1 MRGAHAGR
9 KPAFCRYFRS
19 ALGRT
24 RTCDLLIRS
33 QTLYPAELRAQ
44 RAYSYD
50 TVEGADTQGVGK
62 GWALYSFPKILIV
75 AQNGVVSGVVS
86 VSILLVIGND
96 EERLHLRRALAG
108 EGWRVI
114 PAGTGAQARQMADRQ
129 SFEVAV
135 VDNRLPDERGF
146 QVISAVQGPTV
157 STVALLRDEDT
168 MDRIVGIELGA
179 DYYMRSPVNP
189 RELVARVKQILR
201 KRERT
206 RDGDSGRIYV
216 GDLEIDPDIVE
227 VRKGDRE
234 VQLSPREFQL
244 LYTLA
249 KSPGRVFP
257 RGTLLRQ
264 VWGEDE
270 YIDERTVNVYVQRLR
285 TKLGDN
291 GLIETVRGFGYRLVR
306 PS

>member
-1 MRGAHAGR
+1 V
-9 KPAFCRYFRS
+9 S
-19 ALGRT
+19 A
-24 RTCDLLIRS
+24 
-33 QTLYPAELRAQ
+33 
-44 RAYSYD
+44 
-50 TVEGADTQGVGK
+50 
-62 GWALYSFPKILIV
+62 
-75 AQNGVVSGVVS
+75 
-86 VSILLVIGND
+86 SILLVIGDD
-96 EERLHLRRALAG
+96 EERLHLRRALSG

-114 PAGTGAQARQMADRQ
+114 PAGTGTQARQMAARQ

-146 QVISAVQGPTV
+146 QLISVVQGPGV

-179 DYYMRSPVNP
+179 DYYMRSPVNS

-201 KRERT
+201 KKDRAGEESSARL
-206 RDGDSGRIYV
+206 YV
-216 GDLEIDPDIVE
+216 GELEIDPELVE
-227 VRKGDRE
+227 VRKGDRQ
-234 VQLSPREFQL
+234 VHLSPREFKL

-257 RGTLLRQ
+257 RGALLRQ

-285 TKLGDN
+285 AKLNDRTDEPE
-291 GLIETVRGFGYRLVR
+291 LIETVRGFGYRLVR
-306 PS
+306 PG

>member
-1 MRGAHAGR
+1 MIIAA
-9 KPAFCRYFRS
+9 
-19 ALGRT
+19 
-24 RTCDLLIRS
+24 
-33 QTLYPAELRAQ
+33 
-44 RAYSYD
+44 
-50 TVEGADTQGVGK
+50 
-62 GWALYSFPKILIV
+62 
-75 AQNGVVSGVVS
+75 VS
-86 VSILLVIGND
+86 VSILLVIGDD
-96 EERLHLRRALAG
+96 EERLHLRRALSR

-114 PAGTGAQARQMADRQ
+114 PAGSGVQARHMADRQ
-129 SFEVAV
+129 SFEVVV

-146 QVISAVQGPTV
+146 EVISAVQSPGV

-201 KRERT
+201 KRERVA
-206 RDGDSGRIYV
+206 GGESPGRLYV
-216 GDLEIDPDIVE
+216 GDLEIDPDLVE
-227 VRKGDRE
+227 VRKGGRE
-234 VQLSPREFQL
+234 VRLSPREFKL

-257 RGTLLRQ
+257 RDTLLRQ

-285 TKLGDN
+285 AKLGDN
-291 GLIETVRGFGYRLVR
+291 GLIETVRGFGYRMVR
-306 PS
+306 PVG

>member
-1 MRGAHAGR
+1 MV
-9 KPAFCRYFRS
+9 
-19 ALGRT
+19 L
-24 RTCDLLIRS
+24 
-33 QTLYPAELRAQ
+33 
-44 RAYSYD
+44 
-50 TVEGADTQGVGK
+50 
-62 GWALYSFPKILIV
+62 
-75 AQNGVVSGVVS
+75 GVVSA
-86 VSILLVIGND
+86 SILLVIGDD
-96 EERLHLRRALAG
+96 EERLRLRRALSG

-114 PAGTGAQARQMADRQ
+114 PAGTGAQARQMAARQ
-129 SFEVAV
+129 GFEVAI

-146 QVISAVQGPTV
+146 QVISAVQDPGV

-201 KRERT
+201 KRDPARGES
-206 RDGDSGRIYV
+206 SGRLYV
-216 GDLEIDPDIVE
+216 GDLEIDPDLVE
-227 VRKGDRE
+227 VRKGGRK
-234 VQLSPREFQL
+234 VQLSPREFKL
-244 LYTLA
+244 LYALA

-257 RGTLLRQ
+257 RASLLRQ

-285 TKLGDN
+285 AKLGDN

>member
-1 MRGAHAGR
+1 M
-9 KPAFCRYFRS
+9 
-19 ALGRT
+19 
-24 RTCDLLIRS
+24 
-33 QTLYPAELRAQ
+33 
-44 RAYSYD
+44 
-50 TVEGADTQGVGK
+50 
-62 GWALYSFPKILIV
+62 
-75 AQNGVVSGVVS
+75 GVVSAS
-86 VSILLVIGND
+86 VLLVIGDD
-96 EERLHLRRALAG
+96 EERLHLRRALSR

-114 PAGTGAQARQMADRQ
+114 PAGTGAQARQIAERQ
-129 SFEVAV
+129 GFEVAV
-135 VDNRLPDERGF
+135 VDNRLSDERGF
-146 QVISAVQGPTV
+146 QVISAVQGPGV

-201 KRERT
+201 KRDRA
-206 RDGDSGRIYV
+206 GADSPGRLYV
-216 GDLEIDPDIVE
+216 GDLEIDPDLVE
-227 VRKGDRE
+227 VRQGGRE

-249 KSPGRVFP
+249 RSPGRVFP

-291 GLIETVRGFGYRLVR
+291 VDRPKLIETVRGFGYRLVR
-306 PS
+306 PSQS

>member
-1 MRGAHAGR
+1 VIIAA
-9 KPAFCRYFRS
+9 
-19 ALGRT
+19 
-24 RTCDLLIRS
+24 
-33 QTLYPAELRAQ
+33 
-44 RAYSYD
+44 
-50 TVEGADTQGVGK
+50 
-62 GWALYSFPKILIV
+62 
-75 AQNGVVSGVVS
+75 VS
-86 VSILLVIGND
+86 VSILLVIGED
-96 EERLHLRRALAG
+96 EERLHLRRALSR

-114 PAGTGAQARQMADRQ
+114 PAGSGAQARQMVDRQ

-146 QVISAVQGPTV
+146 EVISAVQSPGV

-168 MDRIVGIELGA
+168 MDRIIGIELGA

-201 KRERT
+201 KRERVA
-206 RDGDSGRIYV
+206 GGESPGRLYV
-216 GDLEIDPDIVE
+216 GDLEIDPDLVE
-227 VRKGDRE
+227 VRKGGRE
-234 VQLSPREFQL
+234 VRLSPREFKL

-257 RGTLLRQ
+257 RDTLLRQ

-285 TKLGDN
+285 AKLGDN
-291 GLIETVRGFGYRLVR
+291 GLIETVRGFGYRMVR
-306 PS
+306 PVG

>member
-1 MRGAHAGR
+1 VV
-9 KPAFCRYFRS
+9 F
-19 ALGRT
+19 
-24 RTCDLLIRS
+24 
-33 QTLYPAELRAQ
+33 
-44 RAYSYD
+44 
-50 TVEGADTQGVGK
+50 
-62 GWALYSFPKILIV
+62 
-75 AQNGVVSGVVS
+75 GVVSA
-86 VSILLVIGND
+86 SILLVIGDD
-96 EERLHLRRALAG
+96 EERLHLRRALSR
-108 EGWRVI
+108 EGWLVI
-114 PAGTGAQARQMADRQ
+114 PAGNGTQARQMAARQ

-146 QVISAVQGPTV
+146 QVISAVQGPGV

-201 KRERT
+201 KKDRA
-206 RDGDSGRIYV
+206 GDESSGRLYV
-216 GDLEIDPDIVE
+216 GELEIDPELVE
-227 VRKGDRE
+227 VRKGDRQ
-234 VQLSPREFQL
+234 VHLSPREFKL

-257 RGTLLRQ
+257 RGALLRQ

-285 TKLGDN
+285 AKLGDRTDEPE
-291 GLIETVRGFGYRLVR
+291 LIETVRGFGYRLVR
-306 PS
+306 PG

>member
-1 MRGAHAGR
+1 M
-9 KPAFCRYFRS
+9 S
-19 ALGRT
+19 
-24 RTCDLLIRS
+24 
-33 QTLYPAELRAQ
+33 E
-44 RAYSYD
+44 
-50 TVEGADTQGVGK
+50 
-62 GWALYSFPKILIV
+62 
-75 AQNGVVSGVVS
+75 S
-86 VSILLVIGND
+86 VLLVIGDD
-96 EERLHLRRALAG
+96 EERMRLRRALSG

-114 PAGTGAQARQMADRQ
+114 PAGTGAQARQMAERQ
-129 SFEVAV
+129 GFEVAV

-146 QVISAVQGPTV
+146 QVISVVQGPGV

-201 KRERT
+201 KRERAE
-206 RDGDSGRIYV
+206 DESPGRLYV
-216 GDLEIDPDIVE
+216 GDLEIDPELVE
-227 VRKGDRE
+227 VRKEGRE

-257 RGTLLRQ
+257 RGALLRQ

-285 TKLGDN
+285 AKLGDN
-291 GLIETVRGFGYRLVR
+291 TDKPRLIETVRGFGYRLVR
-306 PS
+306 PI

>member
-1 MRGAHAGR
+1 MV
-9 KPAFCRYFRS
+9 F
-19 ALGRT
+19 
-24 RTCDLLIRS
+24 
-33 QTLYPAELRAQ
+33 
-44 RAYSYD
+44 
-50 TVEGADTQGVGK
+50 
-62 GWALYSFPKILIV
+62 
-75 AQNGVVSGVVS
+75 GVVSA
-86 VSILLVIGND
+86 SILLVIGDD
-96 EERLHLRRALAG
+96 EERLHLRRALAR

-114 PAGTGAQARQMADRQ
+114 PAGSGAQARQMAARQ

-146 QVISAVQGPTV
+146 QVISAVQGPSV

-201 KRERT
+201 KRESAGGGESSARL
-206 RDGDSGRIYV
+206 YV
-216 GDLEIDPDIVE
+216 GELEIDPELVE
-227 VRKGDRE
+227 VRKGGHE
-234 VQLSPREFQL
+234 VHLSPREFKL

-249 KSPGRVFP
+249 RSPGRVFP

-264 VWGEDE
+264 VWGENE

-285 TKLGDN
+285 AKLGDRTEEPK
-291 GLIETVRGFGYRLVR
+291 LIETVRGFGYRLVR
-306 PS
+306 PG